1 VNQHPR
7 SNPNLKNP
15 SHTTPL
21 NTVFFP
27 TPFLPPSTFPRFVS
41 QCQHFA
47 RLLRSFDTLISA
59 NNRSEG
65 SLDSWGMLKLWS
77 CAVLFLKKRKEK
89 KKKRK
94 EKKRKSDSLILFIP
108 PLHSIHLTSPL
119 FVTQPFSTFHRVVS
133 QRQGVGCGV

>member
-1 VNQHPR
+1 MGYTNQLHPFFPLFFYFRAFVNIPR
-7 SNPNLKNP
+7 SNPNLENP
-15 SHTTPL
+15 SHPPPPF

-41 QCQHFA
+41 QCQHLPIFYV
-47 RLLRSFDTLISA
+47 LSILWISA

-65 SLDSWGMLKLWS
+65 SLGTWGMLKLWS
-77 CAVLFLKKRKEK
+77 RPVRFEKKRKKGKE
-89 KKKRK
+89 RK

-119 FVTQPFSTFHRVVS
+119 FVT
-133 QRQGVGCGV
+133 